1 MKNDIKRLI
10 KELEA
15 SLSYA
20 QSEWDKKEKSEAF
33 IVGYLEGTIK
43 FAITD
48 LEIIN
53 KK

>member
-1 MKNDIKRLI
+1 MKEDITRLI
-10 KELEA
+10 KELET

-43 FAITD
+43 YAISD
-48 LEIIN
+48 LKIIN